1 MLYAAQLDRSPRA
14 PATRTLRVTP
24 DGTYLLTGGCGSLGL
39 LFARFLLARGA
50 RSLVL
55 LGRGGATPAA
65 HAALGS
71 FTAGG
76 AKVLVRQAD
85 VTDAADLR
93 AVLAEIDRE
102 LPPLAGVIHAAGVLE
117 DGMLAGLDPAD
128 PLGGAFGRVLA
139 PKLDGGWALH
149 QATADRELDF
159 TLLLSSA
166 SLLLG
171 SPGQGAY
178 AAANAFLDT
187 LARYRS
193 GLGMPT
199 LSLRLGVVAG
209 STMSRRAEAAG
220 RDITADGVFPLT
232 EAEVAAAIPG
242 LWETGQPT
250 AALMAFRAEDW
261 LARLPHKAARAWFA
275 PLLPDQAPAEAQAA
289 NPTAR
294 WGTGS
299 RAVNAL
305 RAELAAI
312 VAMMTGLDPA
322 AIADDRPLR
331 ELGIDSLMTLK
342 IRGEIVRRTGLE
354 VRITAFWAHPTI
366 GAFARYLAAELAVLA
381 TPQPAEP
388 RPDAPAALADKW
400 EKYL

>member
-1 MLYAAQLDRSPRA
+1 
-14 PATRTLRVTP
+14 VTP

-50 RSLVL
+50 RNLVL

-65 HAALGS
+65 HAALAS

-93 AVLAEIDRE
+93 TVLAEIDCE

-149 QATADRELDF
+149 QATAHRTLDF
-159 TLLLSSA
+159 MLLLSSA

-178 AAANAFLDT
+178 AAANAFLDA
-187 LARYRS
+187 LARHRAS
-193 GLGMPT
+193 LGMPT
-199 LSLRLGVVAG
+199 LSLRLGAVAG

-220 RDITADGVFPLT
+220 RDVAADGVFPLT
-232 EAEVAAAIPG
+232 EAEVATAIPG
-242 LWETGQPT
+242 LWQSGQPT
-250 AALMAFRAEDW
+250 ATLMAFRAEDW
-261 LARLPHKAARAWFA
+261 LANLPNPMARAWFA
-275 PLLPDQAPAEAQAA
+275 PLLPGQGLAEPPAA
-289 NPTAR
+289 NPTTR
-294 WGTGS
+294 WGTGR
-299 RAVNAL
+299 RAVTAL
-305 RAELAAI
+305 RAELTAI

-331 ELGIDSLMTLK
+331 ELGVDSLMTLK
-342 IRGEIVRRTGLE
+342 IRGEIARRTGLE
-354 VRITAFWAHPTI
+354 VRITAFWAHPTT
-366 GAFARYLAAELAVLA
+366 GAFARYLAGELAA
-381 TPQPAEP
+381 QAMPE
-388 RPDAPAALADKW
+388 PAAVELEPAAREPESAAVADKW